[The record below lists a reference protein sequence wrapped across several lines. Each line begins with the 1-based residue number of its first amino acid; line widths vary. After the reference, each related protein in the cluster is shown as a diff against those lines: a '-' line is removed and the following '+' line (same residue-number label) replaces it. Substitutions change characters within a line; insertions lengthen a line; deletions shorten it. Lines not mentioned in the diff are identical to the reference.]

1 MKNIKILLLEGG
13 CNEEHKVS
21 LASGKQIKKSLLN
34 LGIKHDSLLVNP
46 KTFKKDLNKFSSD
59 YVCFNALHGSFGED
73 GQIQKILDSAF
84 YKYTHSDALSSYI
97 CFNKNLTKKLIKK
110 KKILTPESF
119 TIDYQN
125 IKIDVLNDFFTNFG
139 AFVLKP
145 IKSGSSFGI
154 KIFKDQKSIKYFIKN
169 IKDNLKIYRNHNKIL
184 IEKYIKGRELTVTV
198 IEKNDESVPIEVT
211 EIINNN
217 EFFDYQSKYSPGF
230 SKHIL
235 PAQIPQH
242 IYNKCKLDAK
252 RIHDQV
258 NCKGISRS
266 DFIYADDKIYFLE
279 INNQPGLT
287 SLSLAPEQLEY
298 KNFSFD
304 ELILNLI
311 KCAK

>member
-1 MKNIKILLLEGG
+1 MKNINILLLEGG
-13 CNEEHKVS
+13 YNEEHEVS

-34 LGIKHDSLLVNP
+34 LGIKHNSLLVNP
-46 KTFKKDLNKFSSD
+46 KTFKKDLGKFSLD
-59 YVCFNALHGSFGED
+59 CICFNALHGTFGED
-73 GQIQKILDSAF
+73 GQIQRILDSASR
-84 YKYTHSDALSSYI
+84 KYTHSDALSSYI
-97 CFNKNLTKKLIKK
+97 CFNKNLTKKTIKK
-110 KKILTPESF
+110 INILTPESI

-125 IKIDVLNDFFTNFG
+125 IEIDILNDFYTNFG

-145 IKSGSSFGI
+145 IQSGSSFGI
-154 KIFKDQKSIKYFIKN
+154 KIFKDKKSIKYFIKN
-169 IKDNLKIYRNHNKIL
+169 LKDNFKIYRNHNKIL
-184 IEKYIKGRELTVTV
+184 IEKYIEGRELTVTV
-198 IEKNDESVPIEVT
+198 IEKDDKSTPIEVT
-211 EIINNN
+211 EIINHN

-252 RIHDQV
+252 KIHDKV

-266 DFIYADDKIYFLE
+266 DFIYVDDKIYFLE

-298 KNFSFD
+298 QDFSFD
-304 ELILNLI
+304 KLILSLI
-311 KCAK
+311 KCVK